1 MVVINQATWVKSDG
15 RILPRFAF
23 ILGRIALIFQNPS
36 FVTSFFRNFANMKP
50 AKIFQQYVWLVN
62 TLRQYKRLTLEEI
75 NDLWVKNDVIGGSP
89 LNRVSFYR
97 HKDAILNMFGI
108 NIDCEQKTYKYYI
121 SNPEVINDDS
131 IERWMLST
139 LTVST
144 VLSDS
149 TSLNDRILLEIVPAG
164 EEYLQTLILAMKTN
178 RRVVIVYQRF
188 GLESGERTVS
198 PYALK
203 LFHRRW
209 YLLTFT
215 GRHIATFSLDR
226 MHSVELSEETF
237 EMPADFS
244 PQQYFSEYFG
254 VTTDETPL
262 AHVVIRVTG
271 WAPNYIRTLPLHHSQ
286 RETAHTDEYTEFSFD
301 IRPTDDFIG
310 ELMSYG
316 DSLEV
321 MEPSDLRLK
330 ICENLKETL
339 NRY

>member
-1 MVVINQATWVKSDG
+1 M
-15 RILPRFAF
+15 
-23 ILGRIALIFQNPS
+23 
-36 FVTSFFRNFANMKP
+36 
-50 AKIFQQYVWLVN
+50 
-62 TLRQYKRLTLEEI
+62 
-75 NDLWVKNDVIGGSP
+75 
-89 LNRVSFYR
+89 
-97 HKDAILNMFGI
+97 
-108 NIDCEQKTYKYYI
+108 
-121 SNPEVINDDS
+121 
-131 IERWMLST
+131 
-139 LTVST
+139 
-144 VLSDS
+144 
-149 TSLNDRILLEIVPAG
+149 
-164 EEYLQTLILAMKTN
+164 
-178 RRVVIVYQRF
+178 VYQRF
-188 GLESGERTVS
+188 GAESSERTIS

-209 YLLTFT
+209 YLLAYT
-215 GRHIATFSLDR
+215 GRHVATFSLDR
-226 MHSVELSEETF
+226 MLSVELSDETF

-286 RETAHTDEYTEFSFD
+286 REITHTDEYTEFSFD

-339 NRY
+339 NKY

>member
-1 MVVINQATWVKSDG
+1 MSNS
-15 RILPRFAF
+15 L
-23 ILGRIALIFQNPS
+23 
-36 FVTSFFRNFANMKP
+36 SFF
-50 AKIFQQYVWLVN
+50 
-62 TLRQYKRLTLEEI
+62 
-75 NDLWVKNDVIGGSP
+75 
-89 LNRVSFYR
+89 R
-97 HKDAILNMFGI
+97 HKDAILDMFGI
-108 NIDCEQKTYKYYI
+108 IIECDAKHGYKYYI
-121 SNPEVINDDS
+121 ANPEVLDDDS

-139 LTVST
+139 MTVNT
-144 VLSDS
+144 ALSDS
-149 TSLNDRILLEIVPAG
+149 ASLNDRILLENVPAG

-188 GLESGERTVS
+188 GLDSAERTIS

-209 YLLTFT
+209 YLLAFT
-215 GRHIATFSLDR
+215 GRHLATFSLDR
-226 MHSVELSEETF
+226 MHSVKLSDETF

-262 AHVVIRVTG
+262 AHVVVRVTG

-301 IRPTDDFIG
+301 IRPTSDFIG

-321 MEPSDLRLK
+321 MEPNDLRLK
-330 ICENLKETL
+330 ICKNLKETL